1 MRMEEDTALM
11 RVLTWNL
18 FHGRAVPD
26 QPRSLLDE
34 FARAIAGWEWD
45 VALLQEVPPWWP
57 APLAEASG
65 AAQRYVLTSRNVG
78 LAVRRAL
85 ATRRPDLMKSS
96 GGGANTILVRPT
108 AGQVTAHARH
118 RLRLRPERRFVH
130 AVQLNGGLWVANIHA
145 QVRPHALT
153 RADLSLAG
161 TTVRRW
167 AGDNPIVFGG
177 DCNVEDPCV
186 EGFTDAGGN
195 LVDRVLVRGGLRAVG
210 EAIVLERP
218 HGLSDH
224 APVAVTVEKV

>member
-1 MRMEEDTALM
+1 MSEDTALM

-34 FARAIAGWEWD
+34 FAATIAAWDWD

-57 APLAEASG
+57 VPLAGASV
-65 AAQRYVLTSRNVG
+65 AEQRHVLTSRNAG

-85 ATRRPDLMKSS
+85 ATRRPDLIKSS
-96 GGGANTILVRPT
+96 GGGANAILVRPG
-108 AGQVTAHARH
+108 AGQITAHAAH

-130 AVQLNGGLWVANIHA
+130 AVQLDGGLWVANIHA
-145 QVRPHALT
+145 QVRPHSLT

-161 TTVRRW
+161 AVVRHW
-167 AGDNPIVFGG
+167 AGDDPILFGG
-177 DCNVEDPCV
+177 DCNVEDPVV

-195 LVDRVLVRGGLRAVG
+195 LVDRMLVRGGLRAAG
-210 EAIVLERP
+210 AAATLDRDG
-218 HGLSDH
+218 GLSDH
-224 APVAVTVEKV
+224 APVVVVIEKV